1 MWDTSRRDDPLIW
14 RTGLTD
20 DTHTD
25 PIYQVR
31 ENTHSRRGWGRRELA
46 LLYFMPSFLVHRIG
60 TSPEALRP
68 LCCVLVTF
76 FSAALTTEMA
86 VVESDTVS
94 VKNNFLLFRIIEE

>member
-31 ENTHSRRGWGRRELA
+31 ENIHSRRGLGRRELA
-46 LLYFMPSFLVHRIG
+46 LLYFMPSFFVHRIG

-68 LCCVLVTF
+68 LCSSVLVNF

-86 VVESDTVS
+86 VVVSDTV
-94 VKNNFLLFRIIEE
+94 